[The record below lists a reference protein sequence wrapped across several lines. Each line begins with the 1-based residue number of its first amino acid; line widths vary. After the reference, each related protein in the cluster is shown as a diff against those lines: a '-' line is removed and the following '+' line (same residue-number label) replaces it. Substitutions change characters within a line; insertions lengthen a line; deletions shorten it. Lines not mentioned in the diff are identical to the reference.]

1 MRRSFSVSASSRTNN
16 RWQAYVLLLLG
27 VIFLIG
33 AWLDLL
39 NAYPIGELFFGLG
52 ILAASPLN
60 THRFL
65 AAGWLITLIG
75 LAGFLIFGHT
85 LPVSQ
90 LLAVHVL
97 AIGMGLLGI
106 RWMARR
112 GYLSTE
118 TLTPSLLVV
127 GVGVVEYL
135 QAAHLTPAH
144 FLSFALSLWLPGFG
158 LLVLGLLSLVMSG
171 RKEINA
177 KHQLAAH
184 VETHVHHGATAIQS
198 GNRCFLNRIMER
210 I

>member
-1 MRRSFSVSASSRTNN
+1 MAAWFD
-16 RWQAYVLLLLG
+16 VLHG
-27 VIFLIG
+27 
-33 AWLDLL
+33 
-39 NAYPIGELFFGLG
+39 YPIGELFFGLG

-112 GYLSTE
+112 GYISTG

-158 LLVLGLLSLVMSG
+158 LLLLGLLSLAMSG
-171 RKEINA
+171 RTEIHA
-177 KHQLAAH
+177 KRQLVAH
-184 VETHVHHGATAIQS
+184 AETPIHYETTAIHPGKRTS
-198 GNRCFLNRIMER
+198 
-210 I
+210 